1 MRYAVFAIILLA
13 FLAVVYSASGGVTPY
28 GDYSEWCCVYGV
40 CKEKLDPNQAEIV
53 IERYFASRGLIAAH
67 MRHKGRF
74 VEADIYKKDRLF
86 DKIIFDRKTGRM
98 RSIY

>member
-1 MRYAVFAIILLA
+1 MRFIVFVLVFLSLTTAVYAASVVII
-13 FLAVVYSASGGVTPY
+13 PY
-28 GDYSEWCCVYGV
+28 GDYSEWCCPYGA
-40 CKEKLDPNQAEIV
+40 CKDKLDPTEAELV
-53 IERYFASRGLIAAH
+53 IERYFMSRGLIAVH

-86 DKIIFDRKTGRM
+86 DKIIFDRQTGRI